1 MVEKVQVVEGKGL
14 SNVKA
19 VADKYGVNAKG
30 AVSYQQIQ
38 SDLAA
43 GTKAP
48 SLGGLWTG
56 EESYDWRKYVS
67 EH

>member
-1 MVEKVQVVEGKGL
+1 MVEKVQVVEGTGL

-48 SLGGLWTG
+48 SLGGSG
-56 EESYDWRKYVS
+56 RERS
-67 EH
+67 HMIGGNM

>member
-1 MVEKVQVVEGKGL
+1 M
-14 SNVKA
+14 KA